1 MTMKKLL
8 IPFLILTNTLFSQ
21 DTIKT
26 KFTFDLTG
34 SISQANT
41 NKQDNILL
49 NSFSSVGWKKFETGL
64 STSYQM
70 MTNNNTQLIN
80 DFVLRVQPRVI
91 DENYS
96 IFSFG
101 QISSLYS
108 KKVNQ
113 RVEAG
118 IGYGKTIFKRKLLE
132 STFSLGTLYF
142 NNDYSDLT
150 NRKGLRVSPRIQL
163 FGKNEKYKISYL
175 FEGFYQPNL
184 LDKKDYN
191 TKTTFLF
198 DLNKK
203 FSIKVNYSTSFESFI
218 ITGAQNDI
226 KNFTMGFNLSI

>member
-1 MTMKKLL
+1 MKKLL

-34 SISQANT
+34 SVSQAND

-49 NSFSSVGWKKFETGL
+49 SSFSSVGWKKFETGL

-80 DFVLRVQPRVI
+80 DFVLRVQPRII
-91 DENYS
+91 DDKYS

-118 IGYGKTIFKRKLLE
+118 VG
-132 STFSLGTLYF
+132 
-142 NNDYSDLT
+142 
-150 NRKGLRVSPRIQL
+150 
-163 FGKNEKYKISYL
+163 
-175 FEGFYQPNL
+175 
-184 LDKKDYN
+184 
-191 TKTTFLF
+191 
-198 DLNKK
+198 
-203 FSIKVNYSTSFESFI
+203 
-218 ITGAQNDI
+218 
-226 KNFTMGFNLSI
+226 

>member
-1 MTMKKLL
+1 
-8 IPFLILTNTLFSQ
+8 
-21 DTIKT
+21 
-26 KFTFDLTG
+26 
-34 SISQANT
+34 
-41 NKQDNILL
+41 
-49 NSFSSVGWKKFETGL
+49 
-64 STSYQM
+64 M

-91 DENYS
+91 DDKYS

-118 IGYGKTIFKRKLLE
+118 VGYGRTIFKRKLLE

-150 NRKGLRVSPRIQL
+150 NRKGLRLSPRIQL
-163 FGKNEKYKISYL
+163 FGKNEKYKISYS

-184 LDKKDYN
+184 WDKNDYITN

-203 FSIKVNYSTSFESFI
+203 FSIKMNYSTSFESFI
-218 ITGAQNDI
+218 ITGARNDI

>member
-1 MTMKKLL
+1 MKKLL

-34 SISQANT
+34 SVTQANT

-118 IGYGKTIFKRKLLE
+118 IG
-132 STFSLGTLYF
+132 
-142 NNDYSDLT
+142 
-150 NRKGLRVSPRIQL
+150 VSR
-163 FGKNEKYKISYL
+163 
-175 FEGFYQPNL
+175 
-184 LDKKDYN
+184 
-191 TKTTFLF
+191 
-198 DLNKK
+198 
-203 FSIKVNYSTSFESFI
+203 
-218 ITGAQNDI
+218 AR
-226 KNFTMGFNLSI
+226 

>member
-8 IPFLILTNTLFSQ
+8 IPFLVLTNTLFSQ

-49 NSFSSVGWKKFETGL
+49 NSFSSVGWRKFETGL

-113 RVEAG
+113 RGEAG
-118 IGYGKTIFKRKLLE
+118 IGYGKTIFKRKKI
-132 STFSLGTLYF
+132 TFT
-142 NNDYSDLT
+142 
-150 NRKGLRVSPRIQL
+150 
-163 FGKNEKYKISYL
+163 SYC
-175 FEGFYQPNL
+175 
-184 LDKKDYN
+184 
-191 TKTTFLF
+191 
-198 DLNKK
+198 
-203 FSIKVNYSTSFESFI
+203 
-218 ITGAQNDI
+218 
-226 KNFTMGFNLSI
+226 

>member
-1 MTMKKLL
+1 MKKLL

-34 SISQANT
+34 SVSQAND

-91 DENYS
+91 DDKYS

-118 IGYGKTIFKRKLLE
+118 VGYGSYARVLLSPLLE
-132 STFSLGTLYF
+132 QLESRSTTEPQRDSFQRQETFIEGSQPLSQKKTLSSVETRPSLSVLEANPELLWQVVGKASTL
-142 NNDYSDLT
+142 
-150 NRKGLRVSPRIQL
+150 VSQ
-163 FGKNEKYKISYL
+163 
-175 FEGFYQPNL
+175 
-184 LDKKDYN
+184 
-191 TKTTFLF
+191 
-198 DLNKK
+198 
-203 FSIKVNYSTSFESFI
+203 IKSVI
-218 ITGAQNDI
+218 GDH
-226 KNFTMGFNLSI
+226 

>member
-1 MTMKKLL
+1 
-8 IPFLILTNTLFSQ
+8 
-21 DTIKT
+21 
-26 KFTFDLTG
+26 
-34 SISQANT
+34 
-41 NKQDNILL
+41 
-49 NSFSSVGWKKFETGL
+49 
-64 STSYQM
+64 
-70 MTNNNTQLIN
+70 
-80 DFVLRVQPRVI
+80 
-91 DENYS
+91 
-96 IFSFG
+96 
-101 QISSLYS
+101 
-108 KKVNQ
+108 VNQ

-118 IGYGKTIFKRKLLE
+118 IGYGKTIFKLKLLE

-163 FGKNEKYKISYL
+163 FGKNEKYKISYS

-184 LDKKDYN
+184 LDKKDYITN

>member
-8 IPFLILTNTLFSQ
+8 IPFLVLTNSLFSQ

-101 QISSLYS
+101 H
-108 KKVNQ
+108 
-113 RVEAG
+113 
-118 IGYGKTIFKRKLLE
+118 
-132 STFSLGTLYF
+132 
-142 NNDYSDLT
+142 
-150 NRKGLRVSPRIQL
+150 
-163 FGKNEKYKISYL
+163 
-175 FEGFYQPNL
+175 
-184 LDKKDYN
+184 
-191 TKTTFLF
+191 
-198 DLNKK
+198 
-203 FSIKVNYSTSFESFI
+203 
-218 ITGAQNDI
+218 
-226 KNFTMGFNLSI
+226 